1 MYQIVPQLPLK
12 VVALLEQINMY
23 REICNEIPDG
33 ASTYTFPIGHASQN
47 AQGFTIGVTGANN
60 STIKGF
66 LETNIQ
72 TLVQSIAY
80 CDIEKHSG
88 TAGVENAGEGLSGY
102 DGILDRITFNL
113 KSPLQWDVVN
123 PSGGIT
129 SYDITVSANG
139 GQDITP

>member
-1 MYQIVPQLPLK
+1 MNVSNSATTAIEGGNLTGTDKYVQGNLQR
-12 VVALLEQINMY
+12 NT
-23 REICNEIPDG
+23 DG
-33 ASTYTFPIGHASQN
+33 ASSYTFPIGHASQN

-88 TAGVENAGEGLSGY
+88 TAGVENAGEGLSGR
-102 DGILDRITFNL
+102 GSALRC
-113 KSPLQWDVVN
+113 PLQEATQNRSRNNKWMGVF
-123 PSGGIT
+123 IT
-129 SYDITVSANG
+129 LATAVFSVFS
-139 GQDITP
+139 